1 MKEMFYKVKK
11 IMMVKKIKMMMILKM
26 MKTSNLKLIQL
37 SRFYNKKYHTRYEVK
52 LLISYCSVKFLTV
65 IFVNQWEVCN
75 INVTEKFHQ
84 YQQEVLEMLKTT
96 GLTWNNTYEVL

>member
-1 MKEMFYKVKK
+1 
-11 IMMVKKIKMMMILKM
+11 MMMMTIPKMVMMMTILKM
-26 MKTSNLKLIQL
+26 VKTSNLKLIQL
-37 SRFYNKKYHTRYEVK
+37 SKFYNKKHYMRYEVK

-65 IFVNQWEVCN
+65 IFVNQWEVHN

-96 GLTWNNTYEVL
+96 GLTWNNTYEIL